1 MFAALVLKATL
12 SRLNAPCSL
21 KAARISLTGTIDKC
35 YPRATGGYSFEIGD
49 SYAWGLIENF
59 ARPGRRFV
67 SFSRQDSQDVT
78 EEDRKKL
85 ADLIAAAP
93 EEKVLV
99 SSCKKIKTAKRLGDV
114 ERMDVS
120 NFFLSALSS

>member
-1 MFAALVLKATL
+1 M
-12 SRLNAPCSL
+12 
-21 KAARISLTGTIDKC
+21 
-35 YPRATGGYSFEIGD
+35 
-49 SYAWGLIENF
+49 
-59 ARPGRRFV
+59 
-67 SFSRQDSQDVT
+67 T

-99 SSCKKIKTAKRLGDV
+99 SSCKIINKTAKRLGSV

-120 NFFLSALSS
+120 NFYPRSL